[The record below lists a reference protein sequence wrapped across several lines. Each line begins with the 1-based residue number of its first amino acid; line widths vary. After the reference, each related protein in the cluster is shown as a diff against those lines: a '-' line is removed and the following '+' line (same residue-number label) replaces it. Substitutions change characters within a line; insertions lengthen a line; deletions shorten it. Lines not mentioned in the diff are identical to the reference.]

1 MCAHYI
7 LMKRGVQVAAMLKTC
22 YIERGVDLKQELLM
36 TPGPVN
42 VPMSTSLAE
51 AKPMRHHRG
60 ADFAEWLKA
69 IDDKLKRVFKTQNTI
84 LYFAASGT
92 GAMEACVVNLLKQND
107 RPIVIEGGK
116 FGQRWGAICQAFK
129 INYRALEIEWG
140 TAPSPALIEQ
150 ALRAQP
156 ASKIIFTTLFETS
169 TATAY
174 DIENIAKVAQS
185 YDAVL
190 VVDAIS
196 GLGAVP
202 LKTDAWGV
210 DVVVA
215 ASQKALMAPPG
226 LAFVSI
232 SERAWKLV
240 EKSDLPKFYWDFK
253 AAEKELFLTPYTPAI
268 SLLQA
273 LDESLNIIL
282 EEGVD
287 AVLCRY
293 ELYAKAVR
301 EAVAAMGLKVFSQS
315 PGAVCTAIE
324 LPPPIKAKDVR
335 KAMSQDFGIRIAE
348 GQDHLK
354 DRIIRI
360 THIGDLG
367 PKDILGVLA
376 ALEITLSKLGARI
389 ELGAG
394 IERAMEIL
402 SSQVDR

>member
-1 MCAHYI
+1 
-7 LMKRGVQVAAMLKTC
+7 
-22 YIERGVDLKQELLM
+22 M

-42 VPMSTSLAE
+42 VPVRTSLAE
-51 AKPMRHHRG
+51 AKPLLHHRG
-60 ADFAEWLKA
+60 ADFAELLQA
-69 IDDKLKRVFKTQNTI
+69 IDSKLKQIFRTKNTI

-92 GAMEACVVNLLKQND
+92 GAMEACVVNLLRQSD

-116 FGQRWGAICQAFK
+116 FGQRWGAICRAFK
-129 INYRALEIEWG
+129 IDYRALEIEWG
-140 TAPSPALIEQ
+140 TAPSPQLVEQ
-150 ALRAQP
+150 ALRSQP
-156 ASKIIFTTLFETS
+156 TSKIIFTTLFETS

-174 DIENIAKVAQS
+174 DIESIAKVAQS

-215 ASQKALMAPPG
+215 ASQKALMTPPG
-226 LAFVSI
+226 LAFVSL

-240 EKSDLPKFYWDFK
+240 EQSDLPKFYWDFK
-253 AAEKELFLTPYTPAI
+253 AAKKELFLTPYTPAI

-282 EEGVD
+282 EEGAD
-287 AVLCRY
+287 AVLFRY

-301 EAVAAMGLKVFSQS
+301 EAVTAMGLRVFSQS

-324 LPPPIKAKDVR
+324 LPPPLKAKDVL
-335 KAMSQDFGIRIAE
+335 KVMSQEFGIRIAE

-354 DRIIRI
+354 DTIIRI

-367 PKDILGVLA
+367 PKDILSALA
-376 ALEITLSKLGARI
+376 ALEITLSELGAQI

-394 IERAMEIL
+394 IKRGMEIL
-402 SSQVDR
+402 SSQVDKLTS

>member
-1 MCAHYI
+1 
-7 LMKRGVQVAAMLKTC
+7 MKR
-22 YIERGVDLKQELLM
+22 EFLM

-42 VPMSTSLAE
+42 VPIRTSLAE
-51 AKPMRHHRG
+51 AKPLIHHRG
-60 ADFAEWLKA
+60 QDFFAFLQA
-69 IDDKLKRVFKTQNTI
+69 LDAKLKQVFKTQNTI

-116 FGQRWGAICQAFK
+116 FGQRWGAICRAFN
-129 INYRALEIEWG
+129 IHYRALEIEWG
-140 TAPSPALIEQ
+140 TAPSPQLIEQ

-156 ASKIIFTTLFETS
+156 TSKIIFTQLFETS

-185 YDAVL
+185 YDAIL

-215 ASQKALMAPPG
+215 ASQKALMVPPG
-226 LAFVSI
+226 LAFVSV
-232 SERAWKLV
+232 SERAWELV
-240 EKSDLPKFYWDFK
+240 EKSDLPKCYWDFK
-253 AAEKELFLTPYTPAI
+253 AAKKELFLTPYTPAI
-268 SLLQA
+268 SLLAA
-273 LDESLNIIL
+273 LDESLNMIL
-282 EEGVD
+282 EEGID
-287 AVLCRY
+287 AMLGRY
-293 ELYAKAVR
+293 ELYARAVR
-301 EAVAAMGLKVFSQS
+301 EAITAMGLKVFSQS

-324 LPPPIKAKDVR
+324 LPPQIKAQNVLKV
-335 KAMSQDFGIRIAE
+335 MSQEFGLRIAE

-354 DRIIRI
+354 DKIIRI

-367 PKDILGVLA
+367 TKDILAALA
-376 ALEITLSKLGARI
+376 ALELTLSKLGAQI

-394 IERAMEIL
+394 VKRAMEVLQREPITSL
-402 SSQVDR
+402 VK